1 MNENRNKKEL
11 INSLTDIVEETFG
24 YGKKGKHYKKC
35 DICECDFEE
44 SNDLDYLVVHGPA
57 KCPNCKNVI
66 ELRDCLHEYS
76 NIITN
81 IEISDPLYDK
91 NMIKERTYDYGFG
104 KVENFSLDKFDSE
117 VVLIGRTN
125 KIQDLI
131 KRIDE
136 ARKFLYVDLE
146 PKINILKSIY
156 HNKDKFWE
164 YGGNLAF
171 QISKVTVEYVVI
183 KLNEFFSK
191 SKYSIFKIRNILNN
205 DKKAIYD
212 EQKIIIKRTYKT
224 SGDIQEILYDR
235 FNIEKY
241 LSKLDN
247 ILSEYKNI
255 LEAFKDIR
263 DTQFAHFDEPKI
275 EGSRSKLTYLNLIK
289 IFNTLKV
296 IYDGFLY
303 SVAPDLYKLIT
314 VEANVWYSRL
324 NDVVKYYEDNYI
336 NNINNLKKNCK
347 K

>member
-1 MNENRNKKEL
+1 MNENSNKKEL
-11 INSLTDIVEETFG
+11 VNSLTDIVEETFG

-44 SNDLDYLVVHGPA
+44 SNDLEYPVVHGHA

-76 NIITN
+76 KKIANVEITN
-81 IEISDPLYDK
+81 PIYDK
-91 NMIKERTYDYGFG
+91 NMVKEKTYDYGVG
-104 KVENFSLDKFDSE
+104 KVQIFSLDKFDVE
-117 VVLIGRTN
+117 KVIVGRT
-125 KIQDLI
+125 KRI
-131 KRIDE
+131 KEHINRIDE
-136 ARKFLYVDLE
+136 ARKFLYVDVE

-156 HNKDKFWE
+156 HKKDKFWE
-164 YGGNLAF
+164 YGGSLVF
-171 QISKVTVEYVVI
+171 QVSEVTVEYVII
-183 KLNEFFSK
+183 KLNEFFGD
-191 SKYSIFKIRNILNN
+191 SKYSIDKICNIINN

-212 EQKIIIKRTYKT
+212 KQKIIMKRTYKT
-224 SGDIQEILYDR
+224 SGDIQEILYER

-255 LEAFKDIR
+255 LKAFKDIR

-275 EGSRSKLTYLNLIK
+275 EGSKSKLTYLNLIK

-303 SVAPDLYKLIT
+303 SVAPDLYTPII
-314 VEANVWYSRL
+314 VESNVWHNKL
-324 NDVVKYYEDNYI
+324 NNIIKYYEDNYVKNRI
-336 NNINNLKKNCK
+336 SSKKQL
-347 K
+347 

>member
-11 INSLTDIVEETFG
+11 RNSLTDIVEETFE

-35 DICECDFEE
+35 DICECDYEE
-44 SNDLDYLVVHGPA
+44 YNDLEYLVVHGPA

-76 NIITN
+76 NIIAN

-91 NMIKERTYDYGFG
+91 NIIKRRADYYEFG
-104 KVENFSLDKFDSE
+104 KVESFYLDKFDSE
-117 VVLIGRTN
+117 VVVVGRT
-125 KIQDLI
+125 KRI
-131 KRIDE
+131 KDHINRIDE

-156 HNKDKFWE
+156 HKKDKFWE
-164 YGGNLAF
+164 YGGYLVF
-171 QISKVTVEYVVI
+171 QVSEVTVEYVVI
-183 KLNEFFSK
+183 KLNEFFED
-191 SKYSIFKIRNILNN
+191 SKYSINKIRNIINN
-205 DKKAIYD
+205 DKTKIYD
-212 EQKIIIKRTYKT
+212 KQKIIMKKTYKT

-263 DTQFAHFDEPKI
+263 DTQFAHFDEPKK

-303 SVAPDLYKLIT
+303 SVAPDLYTPIL
-314 VEANVWYSRL
+314 VESNDFYNRL
-324 NDVVKYYEDNYI
+324 NDIVRYYEDNYR
-336 NNINNLKKNCK
+336 NNIKNFKKK
-347 K
+347 L